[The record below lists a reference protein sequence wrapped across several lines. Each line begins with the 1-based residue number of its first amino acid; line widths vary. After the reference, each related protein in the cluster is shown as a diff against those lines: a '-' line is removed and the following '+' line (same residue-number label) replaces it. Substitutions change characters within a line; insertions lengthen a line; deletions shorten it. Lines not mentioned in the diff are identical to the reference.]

1 MSNQKLT
8 YQEKNGIS
16 SDSIISEFE
25 ERKAINREKILSF
38 SNLEE
43 HSDGRHKCLV
53 TKENKE
59 ITGSFCKY
67 CYSYIKGENP
77 WKSGVYIFPICKTCL
92 ESVVTIEDYLV
103 NKGENKMKSRKTMV
117 DPSSI
122 SVDWDHFEKLVNNKQ
137 AKLTLL
143 AKVNKIYPQEMK
155 EIIESKYG
163 EKIVFKKGRYGGIF
177 WNNSENVND

>member
-1 MSNQKLT
+1 
-8 YQEKNGIS
+8 
-16 SDSIISEFE
+16 
-25 ERKAINREKILSF
+25 
-38 SNLEE
+38 
-43 HSDGRHKCLV
+43 
-53 TKENKE
+53 
-59 ITGSFCKY
+59 
-67 CYSYIKGENP
+67 
-77 WKSGVYIFPICKTCL
+77 
-92 ESVVTIEDYLV
+92 
-103 NKGENKMKSRKTMV
+103 MKSRKTMV
-117 DPSSI
+117 DPLSI